1 MVRNKQ
7 RSCVVRLDDLTHL
20 RLKAAAEAEGRDMSV
35 IVERV
40 LLAYYRAEHPSI
52 ISSIT
57 HVPELSA
64 PDVVTA
70 PADAPKKAKA
80 PRKPRSPKAR

>member
-57 HVPELSA
+57 HVPEPIA
-64 PDVVTA
+64 PDVAQA
-70 PADAPKKAKA
+70 PADAPKKAKT
-80 PRKPRSPKAR
+80 PRKPRSPKAH